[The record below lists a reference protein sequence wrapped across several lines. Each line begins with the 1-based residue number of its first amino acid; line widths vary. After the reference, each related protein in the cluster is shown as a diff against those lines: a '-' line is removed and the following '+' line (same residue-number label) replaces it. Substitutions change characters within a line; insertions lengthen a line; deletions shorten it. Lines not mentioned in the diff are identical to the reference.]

1 MNFRYFYKFQF
12 TQAQFFRN
20 ENYQNSLLC
29 KVMQIFIFLIALQN
43 NSPDEKIGS
52 CNKFHN
58 NPHFYRQNIVVN
70 PKLRTSLNFGAKNV
84 LLGPSVVNYSGVW
97 PELLAPFAHQ

>member
-1 MNFRYFYKFQF
+1 MLRPVISGGFWPLRNGREVKVVKLCRFLLSLSPYKTIHPMKKLVLAINSTTILIF
-12 TQAQFFRN
+12 TD
-20 ENYQNSLLC
+20 
-29 KVMQIFIFLIALQN
+29 K
-43 NSPDEKIGS
+43 
-52 CNKFHN
+52 
-58 NPHFYRQNIVVN
+58 NIVVN